1 MPDRTESSSSAAP
14 ASLTKS
20 TSSWLAAGFSA
31 HRGAASHELRPAEL
45 LSPSPATPS
54 RLWLGSP
61 TGERPHA
68 VTVSDAGP
76 VQPVRPVDPEDLLA
90 SWRQEWLDAESSP
103 NLSRPLVL
111 REIEYPHVSPRPALP
126 RAMTSSLLDGS
137 APERCATRRA
147 NSDTPPPPLK
157 SPSSIPEWRREGLGQ
172 EMLEALERIE
182 RDSPQPHE
190 PTRKPRNFGSRLFG
204 GGSRARASSGAIKDR
219 RKAEKRREKEGA
231 EPEACS
237 EISTIS
243 APFEV
248 THSVYL
254 QQPGPASAAC
264 GRSAPG

>member
-1 MPDRTESSSSAAP
+1 M
-14 ASLTKS
+14 
-20 TSSWLAAGFSA
+20 
-31 HRGAASHELRPAEL
+31 
-45 LSPSPATPS
+45 
-54 RLWLGSP
+54 
-61 TGERPHA
+61 
-68 VTVSDAGP
+68 
-76 VQPVRPVDPEDLLA
+76 
-90 SWRQEWLDAESSP
+90 
-103 NLSRPLVL
+103 L
-111 REIEYPHVSPRPALP
+111 REIEHPHVSPRPALP
-126 RAMTSSLLDGS
+126 RAMTASLLDGS
-137 APERCATRRA
+137 PPERCARRRA
-147 NSDTPPPPLK
+147 NSDTPPPLLK

-204 GGSRARASSGAIKDR
+204 GGSRARTSSGAIKDR